1 MFAFFLDTAADSLAS
16 AIPSFTERFNFA
28 LPLIVVLLIVMFF
41 LLIKVYSLENDAS
54 NGSGKKSLP
63 GKRAKH

>member
-1 MFAFFLDTAADSLAS
+1 MLGLFLNAAADSLAS

-41 LLIKVYSLENDAS
+41 LLIKVYALENQAPDR
-54 NGSGKKSLP
+54 SGKKSLTKKSTKP
-63 GKRAKH
+63 